1 MCFFKLFYNKGGY
14 CMLWSKFKNL
24 KLGFKIIIG
33 IIAII
38 FLPITLTL
46 LVIELLIRSIKNRKV
61 LGIIISGILTL
72 VFLFSDVVYITGM
85 YEGITTDST
94 DLALEQEQQEQ
105 EKEAEARAKAKQK
118 QKEDAEKAAKEKEQ
132 QEKKETEKLPTKPI
146 KYSSID
152 DLKNAYNSKLNDI
165 MNKKQI
171 QELDKDKIT
180 SNDVIN
186 IAKSSES
193 LIRQASSDSQKI
205 DLSGYLVSLDD
216 LNHNTT
222 DTVKNEIYEYLVSEY
237 KSNKLKD
244 KDNFYEYLYLTKYLY
259 TSFSDVNN
267 QKADTVF
274 DMYQIVKDNYRNL
287 DIESNINQVN
297 KSLGIKSTSNKSTNK
312 VKKHSSS
319 YKKNSSSSNEYSNNN
334 SSNSSIVYCNGG
346 TSSSNKYHSSPN
358 AHGMKGAIKMTEKQ
372 AKASGY
378 VPCKKCY

>member
-1 MCFFKLFYNKGGY
+1 
-14 CMLWSKFKNL
+14 MLWSKFKNL

-94 DLALEQEQQEQ
+94 DLALEQEQQE
-105 EKEAEARAKAKQK
+105 
-118 QKEDAEKAAKEKEQ
+118 
-132 QEKKETEKLPTKPI
+132 KKETEKLPTKPI

-152 DLKNAYNSKLNDI
+152 DLKKAYNSKLNDI
-165 MNKKQI
+165 MDKKQI
-171 QELDKDKIT
+171 QELDKEKIT

-186 IAKSSES
+186 IAKSSKS
-193 LIRQASSDSQKI
+193 LIGQASSDSQKI

>member
-1 MCFFKLFYNKGGY
+1 
-14 CMLWSKFKNL
+14 MLWSKFKNL

-72 VFLFSDVVYITGM
+72 GFLFSDVVYITGI

-94 DLALEQEQQEQ
+94 DLALEKEQQ
-105 EKEAEARAKAKQK
+105 EKEAEARAKAEQK
-118 QKEDAEKAAKEKEQ
+118 QKEEAEKAAKEKEQ
-132 QEKKETEKLPTKPI
+132 QEKKEAEKLPTKPI
-146 KYSSID
+146 EYSSID
-152 DLKNAYNSKLNDI
+152 DLKKAYNSKLNDI
-165 MNKKQI
+165 MDKKQI
-171 QELDKDKIT
+171 QELDKEKIT

-186 IAKSSES
+186 IAKSSKS
-193 LIRQASSDSQKI
+193 LIGQASSDSQKI

-287 DIESNINQVN
+287 DIDSNINQVN
-297 KSLGIKSTSNKSTNK
+297 KSLGIKSISNTSTNK

-319 YKKNSSSSNEYSNNN
+319 YKKSNSNSNKSSNNN

-372 AKASGY
+372 AKQ
-378 VPCKKCY
+378 VDMFLVKNVINNIITMKL

>member
-1 MCFFKLFYNKGGY
+1 
-14 CMLWSKFKNL
+14 MLWSKFKNL

-72 VFLFSDVVYITGM
+72 GFLFSDVVYITGI

-94 DLALEQEQQEQ
+94 DLALEKEQQ
-105 EKEAEARAKAKQK
+105 EKEAEARAKAEQK
-118 QKEDAEKAAKEKEQ
+118 QKEEAEKAAKEKEQ
-132 QEKKETEKLPTKPI
+132 QEKKEAEKLPTKPI
-146 KYSSID
+146 EYSSID
-152 DLKNAYNSKLNDI
+152 DLKKAYNSKLNDI
-165 MNKKQI
+165 MDKKQI
-171 QELDKDKIT
+171 QELDKEKIT

-186 IAKSSES
+186 IAKSSKS
-193 LIRQASSDSQKI
+193 LIGQASSDSQKI

-287 DIESNINQVN
+287 DIDSNINQVN
-297 KSLGIKSTSNKSTNK
+297 KSLGIKSISNTSTNK

-319 YKKNSSSSNEYSNNN
+319 YKKSNSNSNKSSNNN

-358 AHGMKGAIKMTEKQ
+358 AHGMKGSIKMTEKQ

>member
-165 MNKKQI
+165 MKKKQI

>member
-1 MCFFKLFYNKGGY
+1 
-14 CMLWSKFKNL
+14 MLWSKFKNL

-33 IIAII
+33 IITII

-94 DLALEQEQQEQ
+94 DLALEQEQQE
-105 EKEAEARAKAKQK
+105 KEAEAKAKAEQK
-118 QKEDAEKAAKEKEQ
+118 QKEDAEKAATEKEQ

-146 KYSSID
+146 EYSSIN

-193 LIRQASSDSQKI
+193 LIGQASSDSQKI

>member
-1 MCFFKLFYNKGGY
+1 
-14 CMLWSKFKNL
+14 MLWSKFKNL

-118 QKEDAEKAAKEKEQ
+118 Q
-132 QEKKETEKLPTKPI
+132 KKETEKLPTKPI

>member
-1 MCFFKLFYNKGGY
+1 
-14 CMLWSKFKNL
+14 MLWSKFKNL

-61 LGIIISGILTL
+61 LGIIISCILTL
-72 VFLFSDVVYITGM
+72 VLLFSDVVYITGM

>member
-1 MCFFKLFYNKGGY
+1 MNARLSNLRDFLFKENLDAIVINKPENRRYFSGFTGTSGILLISAKTSDLITDFRY
-14 CMLWSKFKNL
+14 VEQATKQAIC
-24 KLGFKIIIG
+24 FKIIEHKQSIIEILAEVIQRNGFAKIG
-33 IIAII
+33 FEGDFFTYNEFAQLAKVTHDIQ
-38 FLPITLTL
+38 LKP
-46 LVIELLIRSIKNRKV
+46 VELDALRSVKDK
-61 LGIIISGILTL
+61 
-72 VFLFSDVVYITGM
+72 
-85 YEGITTDST
+85 
-94 DLALEQEQQEQ
+94 LE
-105 EKEAEARAKAKQK
+105 
-118 QKEDAEKAAKEKEQ
+118 
-132 QEKKETEKLPTKPI
+132 
-146 KYSSID
+146 ID
-152 DLKNAYNSKLNDI
+152 DLKKAYNSKLNDI
-165 MNKKQI
+165 MDKKQI
-171 QELDKDKIT
+171 QELDKEKIT

-186 IAKSSES
+186 IAKSSKS

-287 DIESNINQVN
+287 DIDSNINQVN
-297 KSLGIKSTSNKSTNK
+297 KSLGIKSISNTSTNK

-319 YKKNSSSSNEYSNNN
+319 YKKSNSNSNKSSNNN

>member
-1 MCFFKLFYNKGGY
+1 
-14 CMLWSKFKNL
+14 MLWSKFKNL

-94 DLALEQEQQEQ
+94 DLALEQEQQE
-105 EKEAEARAKAKQK
+105 
-118 QKEDAEKAAKEKEQ
+118 
-132 QEKKETEKLPTKPI
+132 KKETEKLPTKPI

-193 LIRQASSDSQKI
+193 LIGQASSDSQKI

>member
-1 MCFFKLFYNKGGY
+1 
-14 CMLWSKFKNL
+14 MLWSKFKKL

-38 FLPITLTL
+38 FFPITLTL

-94 DLALEQEQQEQ
+94 DLALEQEQQE
-105 EKEAEARAKAKQK
+105 KEAEAKAKAEQK
-118 QKEDAEKAAKEKEQ
+118 QKEDAEKAATEKEH

-146 KYSSID
+146 EYSSIN

-193 LIRQASSDSQKI
+193 LIGQASSDSQKI

-334 SSNSSIVYCNGG
+334 SSNGSIVYCNGG